1 MITANWEKLGL
12 TGCDI
17 QEYES
22 NKNCE
27 VVIDVHTRR
36 LVALQ
41 PGDALGALKKSA
53 TAEWLCNHL
62 SKMNRRSL
70 YSRVITSESITLK
83 DISQLATRID
93 DESEK
98 TVDHILTGHQM
109 ESEDTIIQSV
119 LSHVN
124 GDDVK
129 RLIVKSWES
138 KRDIISLYT
147 LIKTVDEG
155 LTGKL
160 LPYVKAVTHQCMMM
174 EDDSPYCLL
183 EDRYLECARIL
194 RQGSSLEDSAPDLVH
209 LKCDCIHKLV
219 VLREIWSRTEAAEW
233 DQIKEFPKAPVALE
247 QNEHLKELEKA
258 EEMLEEAGKAEE
270 ILEEA
275 GTAEEVLKEAGT
287 AEEVLEEARKAEDVL
302 EEAGTAEEVLEEAG
316 KAEEVLEEAGKA
328 EEVLKEAGTAEEVLE
343 EEGKAEEVL
352 EEAGK
357 AEEVLKEAGTAE
369 EVLEEAGKTKDASKQ
384 LAKSGIS
391 TAGDESPDDAEVK
404 TKRPEPEEQ
413 ESLCAICARQQWKM
427 PAHANQQQAVHKTET
442 RTTQAAAGQHR
453 KTSEL
458 RTKADPV
465 VAPAA
470 SSNTDNSVS
479 FESKGAIPKKARSQ
493 PANPAASV
501 SNPVQITDQITL
513 SSMLARKCD
522 MAHADT
528 LNRIN
533 DLAEYPRHPTSASR
547 EKALKA
553 MSRGYWLANI
563 LESLLLRIIQEA
575 PLQGNHDP
583 FFLKYQDLS
592 RHNAFRCGLS
602 PWFDEER
609 KIPFFDIERDQDQ
622 QTSFLLRKECQPSK
636 AIIACREQLFL
647 AGTSCFFQVLLYEI
661 VLEVLG
667 EKVFDWYHS
676 QDESRLR
683 LTTSNPDSVS
693 YIRNPIRLLLPEQF
707 VRQDV
712 YTEKVGTI
720 KTWSSIALSTFGYI
734 NENDEVHAICTDEKK
749 QCFLVPAYFK
759 VARIKKR
766 RCEIMAKD
774 TKERF
779 ILKIIQGSLAS
790 AYAVRDPDSESS
802 PHHLMAKN
810 TDRCITEMTCRLDW
824 IQIMRIKTTYNKYI
838 RMQAEHNKDQSTR
851 KHKKEERQRYKRQ
864 PKKEPLPAYASE
876 QPLLATAS
884 GQSLPRELPALACA
898 LPSYQD
904 KPTDFEETIN
914 KMKTNLIRY
923 KKDYE
928 ARVTAENRDRLV
940 SAIAKA
946 EDAHKKLKTTNEIDD
961 DTRNTLDRQISAA
974 LKGARKV
981 LDKHANTI

>member
-258 EEMLEEAGKAEE
+258 EK
-270 ILEEA
+270 
-275 GTAEEVLKEAGT
+275 
-287 AEEVLEEARKAEDVL
+287 VLEEARKAEEAL
-302 EEAGTAEEVLEEAG
+302 KEAGKSEEVLEESG
-316 KAEEVLEEAGKA
+316 KAEEA
-328 EEVLKEAGTAEEVLE
+328 LKEEE
-343 EEGKAEEVL
+343 
-352 EEAGK
+352 K

-391 TAGDESPDDAEVK
+391 TARDESPDNAEVK
-404 TKRPEPEEQ
+404 TKRPEPEGQ
-413 ESLCAICARQQWKM
+413 ESLCAICAQANLQQQWKM
-427 PAHANQQQAVHKTET
+427 PARANQQQTVHKTET
-442 RTTQAAAGQHR
+442 RTTQTVAGLHG

-458 RTKADPV
+458 RTTADPEV
-465 VAPAA
+465 VPVAA
-470 SSNTDNSVS
+470 SSDTDNAVS
-479 FESKGAIPKKARSQ
+479 FESKGAIPKKTRSQ

-501 SNPVQITDQITL
+501 SNPVEITDQATL
-513 SSMLARKCD
+513 SSMLARKCN

-528 LNRIN
+528 IKRVSVLS
-533 DLAEYPRHPTSASR
+533 EYAKHPMSEESR
-547 EKALKA
+547 KKALEVI
-553 MSRGYWLANI
+553 SRGYWPANV
-563 LESLLLRIIQEA
+563 LDELLTLTIAATSQDNEEE
-575 PLQGNHDP
+575 NP
-583 FFLKYQDLS
+583 FVSMYQQLFMC
-592 RHNAFRCGLS
+592 HAFQRGIS
-602 PWFDEER
+602 PWFDKKKE
-609 KIPFFDIERDQDQ
+609 IPFFDLEQDREN
-622 QTSFLLRKECQPSK
+622 QTSFLLRKGCQPSR
-636 AIIACREQLFL
+636 AIIACREQLFM
-647 AGTSCFFQVLLYEI
+647 AGAPCFFQVLLYET

-667 EKVFDWYHS
+667 KEAFDWYYS
-676 QDESRLR
+676 RDESRLK
-683 LTTSNPDSVS
+683 LTPDSPISVDCAHYNPD
-693 YIRNPIRLLLPEQF
+693 NPIGSLLTDQV
-707 VRQDV
+707 VRQDLS
-712 YTEKVGTI
+712 KDKIGSI
-720 KTWSSIALSTFGYI
+720 KIWSSISFTSSDYVNKHRRLCAILTDKKEQQYLIPACFKITKKKITRIGTAKTKPREIIALTMMPESVVLYRPKDNSCGDLPTNIYLRAY
-734 NENDEVHAICTDEKK
+734 DKK
-749 QCFLVPAYFK
+749 HG
-759 VARIKKR
+759 IK
-766 RCEIMAKD
+766 E
-774 TKERF
+774 
-779 ILKIIQGSLAS
+779 
-790 AYAVRDPDSESS
+790 Y
-802 PHHLMAKN
+802 
-810 TDRCITEMTCRLDW
+810 TCRLEW
-824 IQIMRIKTTYNKYI
+824 AHIMKIKNQHKKHI
-838 RMQAEHNKDQSTR
+838 RAQAEHNKAQCAR
-851 KHKKEERQRYKRQ
+851 KKEEIQRYKRRA
-864 PKKEPLPAYASE
+864 KKESLPANASE
-876 QPLLATAS
+876 QPPLVTAFE
-884 GQSLPRELPALACA
+884 QSLPRVLPASIHA

-904 KPTDFEETIN
+904 KPGGFAETIN
-914 KMKTNLIRY
+914 KLKTNLVRY
-923 KKDYE
+923 KRDYE
-928 ARVTAENRDRLV
+928 ERTTAENMDRLV
-940 SAIAKA
+940 SAIDEV
-946 EDAHKKLKTTNEIDD
+946 EDVHKKLKTTSEIDD